1 MVVLKEK
8 DINIYMYCLKN
19 KNLIL
24 LLINISPIIWSALIA
39 AFVSI
44 IVSIISIKGSLI
56 LEKRKFYIQL
66 AFKEQEYKINALGD
80 GIEIIQTIKNE
91 LRTIVFNL
99 NNNLK
104 FSIKSSIDQID
115 FYQTQ
120 YEKLYSKNSRYIS
133 KVENNFLHNLM
144 YILRDVKNTCSE
156 FNNEKKVR
164 KNEKEKLI
172 QAIQK
177 YTELLS
183 DEQLKLKQ
191 LRNQFIEYLK

>member
-1 MVVLKEK
+1 M
-8 DINIYMYCLKN
+8 
-19 KNLIL
+19 IL